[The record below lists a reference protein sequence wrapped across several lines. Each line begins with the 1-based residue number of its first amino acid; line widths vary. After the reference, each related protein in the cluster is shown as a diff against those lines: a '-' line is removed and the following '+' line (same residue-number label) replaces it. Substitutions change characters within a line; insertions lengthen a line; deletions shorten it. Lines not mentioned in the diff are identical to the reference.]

1 MRLGRDVADLV
12 LGRACL
18 ACDAPGPSLCA
29 GCLQWMRRQPHQTAS
44 VAGLD
49 GLAACGYRGTVRR
62 AVLDYK
68 QHADRSL
75 ARPLGRLLADA
86 VLALEHDPGLE
97 LDPGDRR
104 SRLLVPIPAHRRSR
118 RGFDALGAIC
128 EHAAG
133 CLAHDGSRARVER
146 LLLPG
151 TRYPPLKDLGRR
163 ERQQRVRGAFT
174 AIGPARDADRSA
186 LIVVDD
192 VLTTGATI
200 GEAIRTLVRVGHR
213 VVGFATV
220 AAVVPSGADGAGVTD
235 VR

>member
-29 GCLQWMRRQPHQTAS
+29 GCLLRMRRQPHQAAS
-44 VAGLD
+44 VAGLE
-49 GLAACGYRGTVRR
+49 GLAACPYRGTVRR

-75 ARPLGRLLADA
+75 ARPLGRLFADA
-86 VLALEHDPGLE
+86 VLALGHDPGLE
-97 LDPGDRR
+97 HDPGDRR
-104 SRLLVPIPAHRRSR
+104 PRLLVPIPAHRRSR
-118 RGFDALGAIC
+118 RGFDALGAIA

-146 LLLPG
+146 LLHPR

-174 AIGPARDADRSA
+174 AISAGREGDRPA
-186 LIVVDD
+186 LVVVDD

-200 GEAIRTLVRVGHR
+200 GEAIRTLVRAGHR

-220 AAVVPSGADGAGVTD
+220 AAADRYGADGTDVTD